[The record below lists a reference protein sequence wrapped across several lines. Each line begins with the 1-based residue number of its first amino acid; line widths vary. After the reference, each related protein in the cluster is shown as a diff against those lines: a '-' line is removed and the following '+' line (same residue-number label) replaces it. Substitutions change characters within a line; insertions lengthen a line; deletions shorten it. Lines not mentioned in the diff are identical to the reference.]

1 MMLDERDKALIE
13 EDIKRQAERQKVKKY
28 SDEIRRQLLEKE
40 SMKQKEV
47 DRIEEEA
54 LVLLNIIYYF
64 IHLSLLSK

>member
-1 MMLDERDKALIE
+1 MLDERDKALIE